1 MYPDPSTNI
10 SRFAIASPFQGLWK
24 LLRTLSQASEQ
35 RTVHFST
42 SARQGALQARHEAS
56 KASLARIAFVL
67 IGTFLVL
74 FAPLSDAQ
82 QQCHV
87 ANVSTLMPGDE
98 RLIDFH
104 NCPSGVAA
112 NIHWLRDQHIPD
124 TFTVLER
131 RQRLDQHD
139 WLILPGKWLIEHIAH
154 PSHTAYWRPTLDA
167 PLNHE
172 RQTRLRQIMA
182 QHQAIS
188 ATDLDMLW
196 DQRGNLTLVA
206 GQVHRVSQVGD
217 RWFLNFDDDYR
228 NDFTVGVQGLA
239 VDHTRA
245 IHGNLSALEGRYV
258 RIIGIIQGFGGPY
271 IALSNGWQLQPVE

>member
-87 ANVSTLMPGDE
+87 ANVSALMPGDE

-131 RQRLDQHD
+131 RQRLDQHY

-167 PLNHE
+167 PLD
-172 RQTRLRQIMA
+172 RAMQTRLRHIMA

-196 DQRGNLTLVA
+196 YQRGNLALVA

-245 IHGNLSALEGRYV
+245 IHENLSALEGRYV
-258 RIIGIIQGFGGPY
+258 RVSGIIQGFGGPY
-271 IALSNGWQLQPVE
+271 IALSNGWQLHPVD